1 VPRWWYD
8 RRSSRTVAAGATV
21 VGVLALVTSSATS
34 TGFGLAVGMIGFVLA
49 VTTAARARAW
59 QIFAVAVALLAYT
72 TLFAFAIVL
81 FSGGEWAPF

>member
-1 VPRWWYD
+1 
-8 RRSSRTVAAGATV
+8 
-21 VGVLALVTSSATS
+21 
-34 TGFGLAVGMIGFVLA
+34 MIGFVLA

-81 FSGGEWAPF
+81 FSGRQWAPF